1 MPWSRVREKFR
12 PMKGFMK
19 NSNSAH
25 ADSLNSFRGFPPL
38 AGVCSFTESE
48 RLGYGVGEAVM
59 HLKCFHWAMR
69 RTWHILISRIASEPV
84 YELKMGYS
92 YHAHLLA
99 EQVTAMRAR
108 VGEMREPPLGLDE
121 CPDEALDVFFDEI
134 LCSGTTLEL
143 VVGVYGVAL
152 PALSADIR
160 RYIQATNPLVDAP
173 SVRVLK
179 RAAGDIEV
187 MLEWGR
193 QSIEAAALAARNESV
208 TAINAR
214 FASHLAAAGGINGQ
228 AERKGE
234 PAPSKPD
241 RPFTYDPEPRRD
253 ERFPDPFNM
262 SVNAEV
268 MLHGDYPD
276 KVKAL
281 MLLYKRIREIDVPEM
296 MASIIMQTPGKPW
309 GYYRD
314 MTRQLWDEAR
324 HAMMGQVGF
333 RQLGLDWSKVG
344 IRHTWSYELNTLL
357 SPLER
362 HGVLYFIEQGLMPKK
377 GKRHEWEVARRSEI
391 PLLATFQDFDWAD
404 EVLHARVGRDWYVK
418 EFPTPTKAVEFGDKA
433 WASIYARRAD
443 YMARGL
449 TRHKNW
455 WPEFYRHAC
464 DVLGLEFDPRIAAY
478 QESDL
483 DTRADLEK
491 MGASA

>member
-1 MPWSRVREKFR
+1 
-12 PMKGFMK
+12 MK
-19 NSNSAH
+19 NHNLSPN
-25 ADSLNSFRGFPPL
+25 DPLNTFRGFPPL
-38 AGVCSFTESE
+38 AGVCSFAEAE
-48 RLGYGVGEAVM
+48 HFGYSVGDAVM
-59 HLKCFHWAMR
+59 HLKRFHWALR
-69 RTWHILISRIASEPV
+69 RAWHILISRIASEPV

-121 CPDEALDVFFDEI
+121 CPDAALDAFFDEI

-143 VVGVYGVAL
+143 LAGVYGVAL
-152 PALSADIR
+152 PALDADIR
-160 RYIQATNPLVDAP
+160 HYIQTTNPLVDAP
-173 SVRVLK
+173 GVRVL
-179 RAAGDIEV
+179 RHTVEDIKIMV
-187 MLEWGR
+187 DWGR
-193 QSIEAAALAARNESV
+193 QSVEAAALASPTESV
-208 TAINAR
+208 TVINTR
-214 FASHLAAAGGINGQ
+214 FTGILAAAGGITGQ

-234 PAPSKPD
+234 PAPSKPS
-241 RPFTYDPEPRRD
+241 RNFTYDPEPKRD

-296 MASIIMQTPGKPW
+296 MASIMMQTPGKPW

-404 EVLHARVGRDWYVK
+404 EVLHARVGHDWYVK
-418 EFPTPTKAVEFGDKA
+418 EFPTPTKAVEFGDEA
-433 WASIYARRAD
+433 WASIYAKRAD
-443 YMARGL
+443 YVARGL

-464 DVLGLEFDPRIAAY
+464 DVLGLVFDPRIAAY

-491 MGASA
+491 MGTSA